1 MNKTYMLIHK
11 RLVEIHS
18 DSENVY
24 STMLLGFFS
33 SDIKC
38 EEAIQYYLKKPGF
51 KDYPDD
57 FKIKT
62 VYADVDDFNSIVG
75 NFIKSVFYLSHEYN
89 DSGYDYV
96 SNLGFYSSEKRA
108 VAALKR
114 YKAGDEYVNC
124 PDGFSID
131 KYEIDHTEWNEGFF
145 VY

>member
-11 RLVEIHS
+11 RLVERHS

-33 SDIKC
+33 SDTKC

-62 VYADVDDFNSIVG
+62 VYADVDDFNGIVG
-75 NFIKSVFYLSHEYN
+75 NFVKSVFYLSHEYN

-96 SNLGFYSSEKRA
+96 SNLGFYSSEERA

>member
-62 VYADVDDFNSIVG
+62 VYADVDDFNIIVE

-96 SNLGFYSSEKRA
+96 SNLGFYSSEERA

>member
-51 KDYPDD
+51 KDYRDD

-96 SNLGFYSSEKRA
+96 SNLGFYSSEERA

-131 KYEIDHTEWNEGFF
+131 KYEIDHTEWYEGFF